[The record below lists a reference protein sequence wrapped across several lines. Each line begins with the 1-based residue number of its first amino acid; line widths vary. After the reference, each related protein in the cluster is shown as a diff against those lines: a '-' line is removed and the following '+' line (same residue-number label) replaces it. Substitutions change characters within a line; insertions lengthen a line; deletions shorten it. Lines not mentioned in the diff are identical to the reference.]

1 VMLFAEHLQFF
12 LELFCALAC
21 QANVRKLRYRQGLVF
36 ERFHCVL
43 VRVFDKI
50 SSFLTDGLADN
61 LIFPAHTLLDNIIKL
76 RMHNWLDNIGLAG
89 GFILFKPSILDK
101 HSLEYDFILLQF
113 MKLAYAFP
121 ASDLDWVFS
130 Q

>member
-1 VMLFAEHLQFF
+1 MLFTEHLQLF

-50 SSFLTDGLADN
+50 SSFITNGLADN
-61 LIFPAHTLLDNIIKL
+61 LIFPTHTLLDNIIKL
-76 RMHNWLDNIGLAG
+76 GMHNWLDNICLAG
-89 GFILFKPSILDK
+89 SFILLKPSILDK
-101 HSLEYDFILLQF
+101 HSLENGFIFLQF
-113 MKLAYAFP
+113 IKLAYAFS

>member
-1 VMLFAEHLQFF
+1 MLFAEHLQLF

-36 ERFHCVL
+36 KRFLCIL

-50 SSFLTDGLADN
+50 SSFLTNGLADN
-61 LIFPAHTLLDNIIKL
+61 LIFPAHALLDDIIKL
-76 RMHNWLDNIGLAG
+76 GMHNWLDNIGLAG

-101 HSLEYDFILLQF
+101 HSLEYGFILLQF

-121 ASDLDWVFS
+121 ASDLDRIFS